1 MLISFS
7 TSWKASI
14 VQLFDILE
22 ISSRVSFGLLSR
34 FADHS
39 HEPILAG
46 SDTQIVGVSI
56 WLQLLSIVL
65 MKWLAACLAAAF
77 SMPSKLIELTNVRLP
92 TIDLKTWWLGR
103 PQDRRVSDMA
113 VCVTCDMQRGF
124 AVCSDRSD
132 RVPNYAGE
140 GRVKELL
147 NNKLSSSVTSDSAL
161 STAGQHSAC
170 FSEYSTEKNFVLPRS
185 TPRTFVPLW
194 LVSFFFS
201 PFGTNLQNAVF
212 MYSWTSNIDIS
223 SKLWLPSIFL
233 NFMELIF
240 RMSNK
245 QNIAFNRAS
254 LLLQLRSILLN
265 FDMSYFWQC

>member
-1 MLISFS
+1 MTPPAPSSDESSFRRRFQKSILHKILARDDRYLVILLYHLLMRKINKNAAISGLDVKINQEIRFLINSPDIHNSDWSKVTESEWSAMKVELLYQKVQNTPDNVLISFS

-113 VCVTCDMQRGF
+113 VCVTCDMQ
-124 AVCSDRSD
+124 
-132 RVPNYAGE
+132 
-140 GRVKELL
+140 
-147 NNKLSSSVTSDSAL
+147 
-161 STAGQHSAC
+161 
-170 FSEYSTEKNFVLPRS
+170 
-185 TPRTFVPLW
+185 
-194 LVSFFFS
+194 
-201 PFGTNLQNAVF
+201 
-212 MYSWTSNIDIS
+212 
-223 SKLWLPSIFL
+223 
-233 NFMELIF
+233 
-240 RMSNK
+240 
-245 QNIAFNRAS
+245 
-254 LLLQLRSILLN
+254 
-265 FDMSYFWQC
+265 